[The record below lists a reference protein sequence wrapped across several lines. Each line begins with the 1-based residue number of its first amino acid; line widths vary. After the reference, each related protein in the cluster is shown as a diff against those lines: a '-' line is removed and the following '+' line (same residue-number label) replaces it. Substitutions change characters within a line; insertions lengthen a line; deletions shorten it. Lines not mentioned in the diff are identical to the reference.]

1 MTDNGGLLER
11 QVFRTQDNLEETRE
25 RLVVLE
31 VKHQHSP
38 QQVHLDRLET
48 RMMTAVDAKIAHVC
62 DHLTAANREQS
73 NGLTTEWNKLRTA
86 DREAQ
91 QAELLKNTQAILSA
105 IHERRSRTVWWA
117 LGIVAA
123 IVGSV
128 LSTLIVIAL
137 LGQR

>member
-48 RMMTAVDAKIAHVC
+48 RMMTAVDAKS
-62 DHLTAANREQS
+62 LM
-73 NGLTTEWNKLRTA
+73 
-86 DREAQ
+86 
-91 QAELLKNTQAILSA
+91 SA
-105 IHERRSRTVWWA
+105 I
-117 LGIVAA
+117 I
-123 IVGSV
+123 
-128 LSTLIVIAL
+128 
-137 LGQR
+137 